1 MNTYTKQYIRE
12 IKALFPSKGKKE
24 RDYLKKLSIT
34 IDEYRE
40 EEKVNSKQVLYE
52 KYGKPIDIVYDY
64 YSALDPEVIVKKIRF
79 STFAKVF
86 ILFLVLAILLSSL
99 AYVYTQYQFFLIAK
113 RSEIVDVEEEI
124 ITTGNWDD
132 DGNPIPYDYNPYADS
147 ENETKPTE

>member
-40 EEKVNSKQVLYE
+40 EEKVNSKQALYE

-86 ILFLVLAILLSSL
+86 IIFLVLAILLSSL